1 MSLIVL
7 LLLPFVGSC
16 LAAVLPHNARNSES
30 LLAGLIALIGT
41 VQVALL
47 YPQIAHG
54 GVIREEFMWLP
65 SLGLNF
71 VLRLDGFAWLFS
83 ILVLGIGTLVS
94 LYARYYMSPEDPV
107 PRFFAF
113 FLAFMGA
120 MLGLVLSGNLIQ
132 IVFFWELTSLFSF
145 LLIGYWHHRSDARR
159 GAYMALMV
167 TGAGGLC
174 LLAGVMLLGHVVG
187 SYDLDAVLAAG
198 DKIRAHSL
206 YPILLPL
213 ILIGALSKSAQFP
226 FHFWLP
232 HAMAAP
238 TPVSAYL
245 HSATMV
251 KAGVFLLIRLWPVLS
266 GTEAWSLIIG
276 GAGVCTLLIGAF
288 IAIFQ
293 HDLKGL
299 LAYSTI
305 SHLGLI
311 TLLLGLNSPLAAV
324 AAVFHM
330 MNHATFKASLF
341 MSVGIIDHETGTRDM
356 RRLGNLRRWMPM
368 TSALAITAS
377 LAMAGIPLLNGFLS
391 KEMFYTEA
399 LEIGGHHWWRIGI
412 NIAALLYGIFG
423 VAYSLR
429 FVYET
434 FFGSGPRALDHMPHE
449 PPRWMKIPVEVL
461 VVLCVAVGVAP
472 ALTVAPVL
480 HAGAGA
486 ILGDALPDYSLAIWH
501 GFNKPLMMSLAG
513 TFGGIA
519 LYFGLRRLFDL
530 HAIVRHSLGRR
541 AFRWNMEALYA
552 LAGRFTSGVANGS
565 LQRSLVWL
573 VLAALAAGAAPF
585 LSGSHAPLVL
595 LCVAVGVAPAWTI
608 APVLQAGA
616 GAILGEAMP
625 HYSLAVWHGLNRPL
639 LMSLAGIVGG
649 VALYF
654 GLRRLLDLHAIMRS
668 SLGRQVFR
676 WNMEALYAL
685 AARFTTGLANGS
697 LQRSMVWLVAAAL
710 FAGAA
715 PFLSGVSP
723 PLQWRA
729 PQPMPLLGWLLWLV
743 LLACTA
749 WTIKFYRQRL
759 LALVVL
765 GGAGL
770 MVSLTFVF
778 LSAPDLALTQLLV
791 EMVSLALLLLGLHYL
806 PARSPPERTP
816 RRRLRDIAV
825 AAAAGL
831 GLGLLSYAVMTRVP
845 GEPASLEML
854 ARSLPEAYGRN
865 VVNVIL
871 VDFRGF
877 DTFGEI
883 TVFGVAALIVH
894 ALLRRAR
901 MAPEKVMA
909 GPPVKLPVPAD
920 LAQIMFPLTLTVSVF
935 LFLRGHN
942 APGGGFI
949 AGLVL
954 AVPLLIQYVIQGA
967 ASVESRF
974 GFDYIKCIAVGLV
987 VAAASGAASF
997 LFGLEFLTSGH
1008 AELDLPLLGELE
1020 LASAMGF
1027 DTGVYLVV
1035 FGGAMLI
1042 LSMLGT
1048 IKPSRTRV
1056 ARLGV
1061 IEPGERSTLTG
1072 ERP

>member
-1 MSLIVL
+1 MIPFLEIL
-7 LLLPFVGSC
+7 LALPF
-16 LAAVLPHNARNSES
+16 LAAVAMVFLRARPR
-30 LLAGLIALIGT
+30 G
-41 VQVALL
+41 QVAWVAAAAPLL
-47 YPQIAHG
+47 GLLVLAWATPGVMQGWILRADHAWIPQI
-54 GVIREEFMWLP
+54 
-65 SLGLNF
+65 GLDF
-71 VLRLDGFAWLFS
+71 DLRLDGFAWMFAG
-83 ILVLGIGTLVS
+83 LVLAIGALVVM
-94 LYARYYMSPEDPV
+94 YAHYYLAEEDSA
-107 PRFFAF
+107 PRFFGCLLF
-113 FLAFMGA
+113 FMGS
-120 MLGLVLSGNLIQ
+120 MLGVVIAGNLLLLL
-132 IVFFWELTSLFSF
+132 VFWELTSISSF
-145 LLIGYWHHRSDARR
+145 LLIGFWYKRQDARE
-159 GAYMALMV
+159 GARMALAI
-167 TGAGGLC
+167 TGGGGL
-174 LLAGVMLLGHVVG
+174 ALLGGVLLIGRIVG
-187 SYDLDAVLAAG
+187 SYDLDVVLASG
-198 DKIRAHSL
+198 DLIRASEL
-206 YPILLPL
+206 YPW
-213 ILIGALSKSAQFP
+213 ALGLVLAGVFTKSAQFP
-226 FHFWLP
+226 LHFWLP

-251 KAGVFLLIRLWPVLS
+251 KAGVFLLARLHPALA
-266 GTEAWSLIIG
+266 GTDLFFYVVTGIG
-276 GAGVCTLLIGAF
+276 ATTLLLGAWH
-288 IAIFQ
+288 AIFQ

-311 TLLLGLNSPLAAV
+311 TLLFGLSTPMAV
-324 AAVFHM
+324 VAGVFHIL
-330 MNHATFKASLF
+330 NHATFKASLF
-341 MSVGIIDHETGTRDM
+341 MAAGIIDHETGTRDM

-486 ILGDALPDYSLAIWH
+486 ILGDALPNYSLAIWH

-552 LAGRFTSGVANGS
+552 LAGRFTSGIANGS

-595 LCVAVGVAPAWTI
+595 
-608 APVLQAGA
+608 
-616 GAILGEAMP
+616 
-625 HYSLAVWHGLNRPL
+625 
-639 LMSLAGIVGG
+639 
-649 VALYF
+649 
-654 GLRRLLDLHAIMRS
+654 
-668 SLGRQVFR
+668 
-676 WNMEALYAL
+676 
-685 AARFTTGLANGS
+685 
-697 LQRSMVWLVAAAL
+697 
-710 FAGAA
+710 
-715 PFLSGVSP
+715 
-723 PLQWRA
+723 RA

-743 LLACTA
+743 LVACALYTVR
-749 WTIKFYRQRL
+749 TYRQRL
-759 LALVVL
+759 LALIVL

-770 MVSLTFVF
+770 MVSLVFVF

-806 PARSPPERTP
+806 PPRSPPERAP
-816 RRRLRDIAV
+816 RRRIRDVAV
-825 AAAAGL
+825 ALAAGL
-831 GLGLLSYAVMTRVP
+831 GIGLLSYAVMTRPV

-883 TVFGVAALIVH
+883 TVFGIAALIVH

-901 MAPEKVMA
+901 LAPEKVMA

-920 LAQIMFPLTLTVSVF
+920 LAQLMFPLTLTVSVF

-954 AVPLLIQYVIQGA
+954 AVPLLTQYVIQGA

-974 GFDYIKCIAVGLV
+974 GFDYIRCIGVGLI
-987 VAAASGAASF
+987 VAGISGAASM
-997 LFGLEFLTSGH
+997 LFEVEFLTSGH
-1008 AELDLPLLGELE
+1008 VDLDVPWVGKVP
-1020 LASAMGF
+1020 LASAIGF

-1048 IKPSRTRV
+1048 IKPSRTRI
-1056 ARLGV
+1056 AHLGV
-1061 IEPGERSTLTG
+1061 IEPGQRSTRTG
-1072 ERP
+1072 EI